1 MAAKVSCHEP
11 SMPKA
16 RKQQECGD
24 KHKLQTMLT
33 SKGNQA
39 GFHDSCLF
47 RHDCG
52 PSAWNRQLSD
62 LHAGWILQIVRIL
75 NRADSCHLSKSIK
88 SSRQIS
94 DLSQTLLQ
102 LCYRGANGVLF
113 YGFLEIP

>member
-52 PSAWNRQLSD
+52 PSAWNQQMSD

-75 NRADSCHLSKSIK
+75 NRADSCQFLNSIGG
-88 SSRQIS
+88 SRQTPNPS
-94 DLSQTLLQ
+94 RTLLQ
-102 LCYRGANGVLF
+102 LCYRRANGVLF
-113 YGFLEIP
+113 YGFL